1 MNDKIK
7 LNSVKVV
14 FANMKDEGFGRSI
27 TIDATNPETQKTIEE
42 WVKDNNIG
50 KADNAGK
57 ANFKEYEPEVGDKV
71 IQYSFKINDYTKIVG
86 VNGLVSDDLGYGAVV
101 SIMAQAFQYDNKF
114 GKGTSASLTAVVITA
129 SVRTSSDDDVDELL
143 SEAGIEKVEE
153 VFPGATEV
161 TSEVT
166 TEEDKAREKWGKKTN
181 DAPLPEPQGEI
192 NLDDIP
198 F

>member
-7 LNSVKVV
+7 LNNVKVV

-27 TIDATNPETQKTIEE
+27 TIDATNPETQKTINE

-114 GKGTSASLTAVVITA
+114 GKGTSASLTAVLITA

-153 VFPGATEV
+153 VFPGATEDTSGV
-161 TSEVT
+161 TS
-166 TEEDKAREKWGKKTN
+166 EEDKAREKWGKKTD

>member
-1 MNDKIK
+1 MESKIK
-7 LNSVKVV
+7 LNNVKVV

-27 TIDATNPETQKTIEE
+27 TIDATNPETQKAISE

-50 KADNAGK
+50 KTDNAGK

-86 VNGLVSDDLGYGAVV
+86 ANGLVSNDLGYGAVV

-114 GKGTSASLTAVVITA
+114 GKGTSASLTAVLITA

-153 VFPGATEV
+153 VFPGATKD
-161 TSEVT
+161 T
-166 TEEDKAREKWGKKTN
+166 TEEDKAREKWGKKTD

>member
-114 GKGTSASLTAVVITA
+114 GKGTSASLTAVLITA